1 MLNQQQEEDI
11 TELITPCKHT
21 LFIAHD
27 IGFEY
32 RSEQFNENLGIENK
46 DDDEITGD
54 EFGGYDGLTDKVS
67 IISRSNFEHSSLRQP
82 SSVKIISISCP
93 NIWGSTL
100 YPPHL
105 LNHQLQFF
113 LVSSYKQTI
122 PINLDCPT
130 ERRRCQR

>member
-1 MLNQQQEEDI
+1 MSIQRVELNEKYDVSIYCPFCGGIVLNQQQEEDI

-93 NIWGSTL
+93 KYLG
-100 YPPHL
+100 
-105 LNHQLQFF
+105 
-113 LVSSYKQTI
+113 
-122 PINLDCPT
+122 
-130 ERRRCQR
+130 